1 MTNKE
6 LSAQCLIEAAELLGE
21 SAGRNG
27 IMDKYLATRELN
39 KLKNGEGNDDVSDWY
54 HGGREQRI
62 KDLEKQDR
70 TGKRYRHGKPE
81 MRGKDYLDKR
91 YERQRDAQVND
102 MSADINGQA
111 ALGKRGSI
119 WLHDLINR
127 NAELA
132 EAKAKHKQAL
142 EDMPYKYQKLMR
154 KSRNESVDID
164 ALLEEA
170 MDLLDY

>member
-6 LSAQCLIEAAELLGE
+6 LAAQCLIEAAELLDE

-27 IMDKYLATRELN
+27 SAFRMTATVGSNR
-39 KLKNGEGNDDVSDWY
+39 LKNGETYEEGPWDDWY

-62 KDLEKQDR
+62 KDLEKKAR
-70 TGKRYRHGKPE
+70 TGKDYRGGKPKL
-81 MRGKDYLDKR
+81 RGKDYLD
-91 YERQRDAQVND
+91 ERSIRQLGGK
-102 MSADINGQA
+102 MSDIDVEAHNYNS
-111 ALGKRGSI
+111 KNPR
-119 WLHDLINR
+119 LHKLINQ

-142 EDMPYKYQKLMR
+142 KDMPYRYEKLMR
-154 KSRNESVDID
+154 KSKNESVDID